1 MAREV
6 VDIVFT
12 PGDADLVLAQMV
24 RLLDAGSGWINFLPG
39 SVDEEAKAPDHPSVF
54 STLYGMG
61 VQPPVT
67 LATWIP
73 PRRGRRNAD
82 LVTIGIMH
90 PRGRYAIKMLE
101 GWDIHLPDGWRTKQD
116 HNRRGLIVLAPVTER
131 QETVLDWTIRATS
144 ALATTELT
152 GAWKARVFQPDQVRS
167 A

>member
-1 MAREV
+1 MARDV
-6 VDIVFT
+6 LDIVFT

-24 RLLDAGSGWINFLPG
+24 RLLDARSGWINFLPG

-73 PRRGRRNAD
+73 PRRGRRNSD

-101 GWDIHLPDGWRTKQD
+101 GREIPLPDGWRTKQD

-131 QETVLDWTIRATS
+131 QGTVLDWSTVMNRT
-144 ALATTELT
+144 LPGT
-152 GAWKARVFQPDQVRS
+152 GAMPSGPGRAGTPAPSKRR
-167 A
+167 